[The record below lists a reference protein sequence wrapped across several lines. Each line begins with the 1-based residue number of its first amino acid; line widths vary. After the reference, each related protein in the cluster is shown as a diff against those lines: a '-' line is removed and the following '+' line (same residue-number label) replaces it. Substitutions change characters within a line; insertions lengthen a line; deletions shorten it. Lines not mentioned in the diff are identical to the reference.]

1 MNAADK
7 KEFINDF
14 CNAMRDA
21 ALSKADAMPDEWDG
35 HELRLYLA
43 EKFQFEVSTSMRD
56 KRQQRAKNYTNAVIT
71 LNL

>member
-1 MNAADK
+1 MDTSTK

-21 ALSKADAMPDEWDG
+21 ALAKADVMPGNWDG

-43 EKFQFEVSTSMRD
+43 EKFQFEISAAMKD
-56 KRQQRAKNYTNAVIT
+56 KRRQRVKSYTNDVIT
-71 LNL
+71 MNL